1 MAMSTSPTQA
11 TSSAAAWTRQR
22 AHHPSGSRD
31 LLAWARG
38 PRRAIAWGVEA
49 PAPTVRGWP
58 GSCATTTRWSW
69 RSTGP
74 TAPPAG
80 GAARPTP
87 RRRGRRPRGAG
98 RPGDR
103 PAPRPAPG
111 GSRCSAGCGARASA
125 MKHAPGDQ
133 RHQGAAGHRPHDLR
147 QQLRDL
153 PVSQLVRTAARLRPG
168 AITTRPRQPN
178 WRCAP
183 GLPPPGLPPPG
194 LSAQIK
200 DLDSELD
207 RLTAKAAARLVAL
220 LGWAPKR
227 RRPAGGRR
235 RQPWP
240 AALGAAVAMLC
251 GSSPIQAPRARPSV
265 TASTVAATTRPT
277 PRCTASCGCGC
288 AMTRHPGRHGQA
300 HHAGK
305 SKREVIGCLKR
316 YVAREV
322 FAALCQIS
330 LDKPAAA

>member
-31 LLAWARG
+31 LPAWARG

-200 DLDSELD
+200 DLDSELTGSPPR
-207 RLTAKAAARLVAL
+207 RLPDSSRCWGGHQSAGALLVAAGDNPGRLRSERPLRCCAGPRRSRLLGQDHPSPPQPWRRPPGQRRAAPHRAGAAAL
-220 LGWAPKR
+220 
-227 RRPAGGRR
+227 
-235 RQPWP
+235 
-240 AALGAAVAMLC
+240 
-251 GSSPIQAPRARPSV
+251 
-265 TASTVAATTRPT
+265 
-277 PRCTASCGCGC
+277 
-288 AMTRHPGRHGQA
+288 
-300 HHAGK
+300 
-305 SKREVIGCLKR
+305 
-316 YVAREV
+316 
-322 FAALCQIS
+322 
-330 LDKPAAA
+330 